1 MSQELFE
8 LSSEVSLGK
17 KEGMRSRNRS
27 VKLPNALMDAGERR
41 AEALGYGSFNA
52 YIAALIRY
60 DLMVRGA
67 HHVTLPVA
75 RMKLEDQDAIDDEL
89 LRIEESGEGARG
101 VFLEH
106 LMERV
111 LERGARLDGEA
122 IALEAKGKKRTAKT
136 G

>member
-1 MSQELFE
+1 
-8 LSSEVSLGK
+8 
-17 KEGMRSRNRS
+17 MRSRNRS

-41 AEALGYGSFNA
+41 AEGLGYGSVNA
-52 YIAALIRY
+52 YIAALIRD

-75 RMKLEDQDAIDDEL
+75 RMKLEDQDAIEDEL

-111 LERGARLDGEA
+111 LERGGKLDGEA
-122 IALEAKGKKRTAKT
+122 IANEAKRKQAKPK
-136 G
+136 GS

>member
-1 MSQELFE
+1 MEF
-8 LSSEVSLGK
+8 SLDGSVAFDSYS
-17 KEGMRSRNRS
+17 GMRSRNRS

-41 AEALGYGSFNA
+41 AKGLGYGSFNA

-67 HHVTLPVA
+67 HHITLPVA
-75 RMKLEDQDAIDDEL
+75 KMPLEDQDRIDDEL
-89 LRIEESGEGARG
+89 LQIEDSGEGARG

-111 LERGARLDGEA
+111 LEKNGKLNGEA
-122 IALEAKGKKRTAKT
+122 IAKEAKGPRKT
-136 G
+136 KSG

>member
-1 MSQELFE
+1 
-8 LSSEVSLGK
+8 
-17 KEGMRSRNRS
+17 MRSRNRS

-41 AEALGYGSFNA
+41 AEAIGYGSFNA

-111 LERGARLDGEA
+111 LERGAKLDGEA
-122 IALEAKGKKRTAKT
+122 IALEAKGKKRNSKSA
-136 G
+136 

>member
-1 MSQELFE
+1 
-8 LSSEVSLGK
+8 
-17 KEGMRSRNRS
+17 MRSRNRS

-41 AEALGYGSFNA
+41 AQAIGYGSFNA

-67 HHVTLPVA
+67 HHITLPVA
-75 RMKLEDQDAIDDEL
+75 RMTLEEQDSIDDEL

-111 LERGARLDGEA
+111 LERGGKLDGAA
-122 IALEAKGKKRTAKT
+122 IAREVKGTKKKKT
-136 G
+136 KNP

>member
-1 MSQELFE
+1 
-8 LSSEVSLGK
+8 
-17 KEGMRSRNRS
+17 MRSRNRS

-41 AEALGYGSFNA
+41 AEGLGYGSFNA

-89 LRIEESGEGARG
+89 LRIEQSGEGARG
-101 VFLEH
+101 VFLEQ
-106 LMERV
+106 
-111 LERGARLDGEA
+111 AR
-122 IALEAKGKKRTAKT
+122 
-136 G
+136 

>member
-1 MSQELFE
+1 M
-8 LSSEVSLGK
+8 
-17 KEGMRSRNRS
+17 
-27 VKLPNALMDAGERR
+27 KLPNALMDAGERR
-41 AEALGYGSFNA
+41 AEAIGYGSFNA

-122 IALEAKGKKRTAKT
+122 IALEAKGKKRNSKSA
-136 G
+136 

>member
-1 MSQELFE
+1 
-8 LSSEVSLGK
+8 
-17 KEGMRSRNRS
+17 
-27 VKLPNALMDAGERR
+27 
-41 AEALGYGSFNA
+41 
-52 YIAALIRY
+52 
-60 DLMVRGA
+60 MVRGA

-111 LERGARLDGEA
+111 LERGGKLDGEA
-122 IALEAKGKKRTAKT
+122 IANEAKRKQAKPK
-136 G
+136 GS